1 MVDGLIEK
9 NKIKNFIEKLLG
21 FEKLS
26 TTTIVLRIQSYEY
39 NRIQY
44 DIFYLYSF
52 ILASSLTI
60 L

>member
-44 DIFYLYSF
+44 NIFYLYSF